1 MWERIKHKKQQRHMY
16 MLSDID
22 PELLARIRLYAIGK
36 EIPIYKAFEY
46 LILKG
51 LASEARNLSQL
62 KEDGK

>member
-22 PELLARIRLYAIGK
+22 PELLTRIRLYAIGK

-46 LILKG
+46 LILEG
-51 LASEARNLSQL
+51 LKSEA
-62 KEDGK
+62 KEIQKK